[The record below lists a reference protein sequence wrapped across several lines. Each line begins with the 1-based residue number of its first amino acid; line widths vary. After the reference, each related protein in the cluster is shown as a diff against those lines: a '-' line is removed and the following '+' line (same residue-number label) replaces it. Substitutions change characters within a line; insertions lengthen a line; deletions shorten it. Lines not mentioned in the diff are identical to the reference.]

1 MVVAET
7 MAIGTPIVSFDC
19 PSGPFEMLDSGDCG
33 FLVEDQ
39 NIEALA
45 STLHEVLNN
54 PHKAM
59 LRAEKA
65 MVKVEQYSVSTIVD
79 KYQDLISEVVLK
91 KLN

>member
-1 MVVAET
+1 
-7 MAIGTPIVSFDC
+7 
-19 PSGPFEMLDSGDCG
+19 
-33 FLVEDQ
+33 
-39 NIEALA
+39 
-45 STLHEVLNN
+45 LHEVLNN

-79 KYQDLISEVVLK
+79 KYQDLISEAVLK